1 MLRMKG
7 RRILALAAALCLCWG
22 CAFGE
27 GITTP
32 TDLETPAPTPVPTD
46 APTEEPTEG
55 PSPEPTEEPWDEALC
70 DHANEYCEQAPACIA
85 EGCEHVALDANG
97 LEVPLCAL
105 GRWLLDQQ
113 DALQRS
119 GQGIAAYSVRSQT
132 IDLNLADATLYRSGS
147 YRVTGGGSREAR
159 LTIAPSRLVVLRPNR
174 SPTVSV
180 VMERS

>member
-7 RRILALAAALCLCWG
+7 RRILALAAAFCLCWG

-46 APTEEPTEG
+46 APTEEPSPEPTEE

-70 DHANEYCEQAPACIA
+70 DHANEYCEQAPACIV
-85 EGCEHVALDANG
+85 EGCEHVTLDANG

-147 YRVTGGGSREAR
+147 YRVTGGDRREGAMVRRASR
-159 LTIAPSRLVVLRPNR
+159 PSPPVTR
-174 SPTVSV
+174 
-180 VMERS
+180 